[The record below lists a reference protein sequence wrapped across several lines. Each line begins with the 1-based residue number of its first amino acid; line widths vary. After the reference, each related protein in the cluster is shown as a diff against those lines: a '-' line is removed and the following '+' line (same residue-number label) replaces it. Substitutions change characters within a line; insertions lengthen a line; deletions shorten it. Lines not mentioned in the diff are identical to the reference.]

1 MLDDTV
7 LAWAT
12 ESCDRILYIYY
23 IYMGEMTLVGWA
35 SGSYDKDAEPC
46 DRNLNLQPERF
57 CNNGQDHKTR
67 MNFQYN
73 LCSAVM

>member
-1 MLDDTV
+1 
-7 LAWAT
+7 
-12 ESCDRILYIYY
+12 
-23 IYMGEMTLVGWA
+23 MTLVGWA

-67 MNFQYN
+67 MNFQHN
-73 LCSAVM
+73 LCSGVM

>member
-1 MLDDTV
+1 MDDTV
-7 LAWAT
+7 SLDNW
-12 ESCDRILYIYY
+12 ELFWNYILYFVFFICYL
-23 IYMGEMTLVGWA
+23 GEMTLA

>member
-1 MLDDTV
+1 
-7 LAWAT
+7 
-12 ESCDRILYIYY
+12 
-23 IYMGEMTLVGWA
+23 MTLVGWA

-67 MNFQYN
+67 MNFQNQRLRNYKNPCNIHKNYN
-73 LCSAVM
+73 TARLRITKALLLK